1 MGPGGKF
8 MKVEDRE
15 VKFPQTPGHQI
26 SDVIEDIGE
35 SVLHVQTGDN
45 VVVYP
50 WIGEE
55 ICHSCK
61 AGQRTVM

>member
-1 MGPGGKF
+1 MGAGGKF
-8 MKVEDRE
+8 MKVEDRG
-15 VKFPQTPGHQI
+15 VKFPQTPGHEI
-26 SDVIEDIGE
+26 SGVIEDIGE

-50 WIGEE
+50 GIGEE

-61 AGQRTVM
+61 AGQRTLM